1 MSTVQFISSPNGEE
15 MVLLS
20 RAEYDALVAA
30 AAIDED
36 AADVAIYDARMADL
50 AAGRD
55 AVLPAEVSKIML
67 DGNSLLRSLRKWRGL
82 TQADIAARTGLA
94 QGYVS
99 DLEAKR
105 RDGTPETLDKIAAA
119 LDVPADWLRRSE

>member
-94 QGYVS
+94 
-99 DLEAKR
+99 
-105 RDGTPETLDKIAAA
+105 
-119 LDVPADWLRRSE
+119 